1 MFTRLFAVID
11 KTCCFTFLH
20 FLINHR
26 DNSVPKVSDQEM
38 SRLDSFL
45 SIVCSYGIDP
55 SQSTILD
62 IGCGNGRFTL
72 ELSRVFQK
80 VVTIDSSDTVIQK
93 LLRKMEAENI
103 TNISGNNCLNEWRVQ
118 YLSDKFQHCIWMR
131 QNYQSLVT
139 TDLMWFCPE
148 IHYILLKIF
157 PSSMMTSDLFCDLMG
172 FSSKSQVH
180 FLIWVSDF
188 RQTDT
193 FWDTL

>member
-1 MFTRLFAVID
+1 MWKSKWQSNGQVKCKSIRYEEYLCRYIITGSFFYMMKVIIMQSEVWVLIHITKLFTRLFAVID
-11 KTCCFTFLH
+11 KTCCFTFSLS
-20 FLINHR
+20 LINHR
-26 DNSVPKVSDQEM
+26 QQCSQSFRLRKM

-103 TNISGNNCLNEWRVQ
+103 TNISGNNCLNECEG
-118 YLSDKFQHCIWMR
+118 F
-131 QNYQSLVT
+131 N
-139 TDLMWFCPE
+139 
-148 IHYILLKIF
+148 IHLYN
-157 PSSMMTSDLFCDLMG
+157 
-172 FSSKSQVH
+172 FSIASECVRITKVWWQQ
-180 FLIWVSDF
+180 I
-188 RQTDT
+188 
-193 FWDTL
+193 

>member
-1 MFTRLFAVID
+1 
-11 KTCCFTFLH
+11 
-20 FLINHR
+20 
-26 DNSVPKVSDQEM
+26 M

-103 TNISGNNCLNEWRVQ
+103 TNISGNKCLNE
-118 YLSDKFQHCIWMR
+118 
-131 QNYQSLVT
+131 
-139 TDLMWFCPE
+139 
-148 IHYILLKIF
+148 
-157 PSSMMTSDLFCDLMG
+157 
-172 FSSKSQVH
+172 
-180 FLIWVSDF
+180 
-188 RQTDT
+188 
-193 FWDTL
+193 

>member
-1 MFTRLFAVID
+1 MTKLVA
-11 KTCCFTFLH
+11 LH
-20 FLINHR
+20 FYI
-26 DNSVPKVSDQEM
+26 SSSITATTVFPKWIKLQVSDRKM

-103 TNISGNNCLNEWRVQ
+103 TNISGNNCLNE
-118 YLSDKFQHCIWMR
+118 
-131 QNYQSLVT
+131 
-139 TDLMWFCPE
+139 
-148 IHYILLKIF
+148 
-157 PSSMMTSDLFCDLMG
+157 
-172 FSSKSQVH
+172 
-180 FLIWVSDF
+180 
-188 RQTDT
+188 
-193 FWDTL
+193 

>member
-1 MFTRLFAVID
+1 MTKLVA
-11 KTCCFTFLH
+11 LH
-20 FLINHR
+20 FYISSSIT
-26 DNSVPKVSDQEM
+26 DNSVPKVSDREKM

-103 TNISGNNCLNEWRVQ
+103 TNISGNNCPNE
-118 YLSDKFQHCIWMR
+118 
-131 QNYQSLVT
+131 
-139 TDLMWFCPE
+139 
-148 IHYILLKIF
+148 
-157 PSSMMTSDLFCDLMG
+157 
-172 FSSKSQVH
+172 
-180 FLIWVSDF
+180 
-188 RQTDT
+188 
-193 FWDTL
+193 